1 MKYVGATNSFIRWPF
16 IVEGIVIGII
26 SSMISILIVGGTY
39 NIITTKMAASDFV
52 RVMGMNLVGLNEM
65 LVSIIAVYLILGIG
79 IGTVGSVVS
88 MRKYLKV

>member
-26 SSMISILIVGGTY
+26 SSIISIIIVGGTY

-52 RVMGMNLVGLNEM
+52 RVMGMNLLGLNEM
-65 LVSIIAVYLILGIG
+65 LTSIIIVYLILGIG

>member
-1 MKYVGATNSFIRWPF
+1 
-16 IVEGIVIGII
+16 
-26 SSMISILIVGGTY
+26 MISILIVGGTY

>member
-1 MKYVGATNSFIRWPF
+1 
-16 IVEGIVIGII
+16 
-26 SSMISILIVGGTY
+26 
-39 NIITTKMAASDFV
+39 MAESDFI

-65 LVSIIAVYLILGIG
+65 LTSIILVYLILGIG